1 MRAAHAEG
9 GSEGASVRRR
19 QRRGRTDA
27 TAARTAIVLLA
38 TVTALLLPAAIAPWI
53 QTRVEAAQFTI
64 GVVMPTNH
72 PAVGGI
78 STQINNVI
86 QAAAVQAASLD
97 TANSY
102 TFLPVDSGFTQ
113 ARGVAAM
120 YQAMGNGSVA
130 IIGELSSQI
139 SLAIALAANR
149 YKLWQCS
156 GASTS
161 SALSDKG
168 NFPYFFRTIQDD
180 PQQGVA
186 MAYFLQSM
194 GWKSVNTLSSSD
206 SYGQSIS
213 SSFMTAATALGI
225 DVVSNQVFSLTA
237 TDYTF
242 QLKAI
247 AESGS
252 NIIVYVGVPDNAVA
266 VLRQAGTMGLLTS
279 HYAWVGPD
287 ALGLYF
293 GSVTLNT
300 AQTAADN
307 ALVNGF
313 LYVYPRQNGQNAQY
327 AALQAQYRTA
337 VGGSAVVDSVPYGIA
352 YADCVRAMV
361 LGIKRLVGVYGA
373 AAVQTGTHSATL
385 ADFLAPFSGASGDV
399 TFDNAGNRQGV
410 FDVMNI
416 WNGTTS
422 TVYSI
427 QTNHSV
433 LPVAAPKFLSGTS
446 TVPADRPQQT
456 ILYPQ
461 WTDAGVQ
468 VLAALRIL
476 SIIWFLASL
485 TYTFVRRHQPVVK
498 NLSFPFLASI
508 TVGCALVLV
517 SEFLVVDVP
526 TRFSCHGAAWIFTM
540 GYELVLAS
548 AAVKTFRVYKIF
560 DNKALA
566 KLKNISNRALF
577 SKIAAVMAVQVL
589 VFAIWVGVAPR
600 WPELVSTKL
609 YLSYACKQDNDT
621 AYLVVLAVSLA
632 YNIGILLTV
641 CFFAYKTRNVMSSFR
656 ETSFILYTAQNIF
669 LTGILALL
677 LTLIPFTDFALG
689 AYYVRAV
696 LVLFATVFAHGALVG
711 RVAIALWQQ
720 PASASLNQFPE
731 SNSASKSVL
740 QSVVHSPLGG
750 NPATPGTAVGGS
762 TAFSAIK
769 GSTGALTATT
779 ATPVD
784 TATIVTTGQFPV
796 KQTSKWLA
804 HWVRHTIHLF
814 PNEGIL
820 ALVPDGT
827 DARGTVGAV
836 LRLTVTQFDPEPP
849 GAAGIPAVEL
859 FCHGSSW
866 LVQMEH
872 RDMHSAWVAK
882 LAAVAK
888 ASASSM
894 GRNSASGRK
903 GTGGGGGR
911 LRPPSRTGTVAVSGS
926 LVASPSSVMAA
937 AGLPSPGSPAKTES
951 SALMGG
957 K

>member
-1 MRAAHAEG
+1 MRAAHAAVAG
-9 GSEGASVRRR
+9 KPRRPR
-19 QRRGRTDA
+19 NGHTRA
-27 TAARTAIVLLA
+27 TATLTATVLLA
-38 TVTALLLPAAIAPWI
+38 TVITVLLAAILAPWTR
-53 QTRVEAAQFTI
+53 TRVEAAQFTI

-86 QAAAVQAASLD
+86 QAAAVQAATLD

-113 ARGVAAM
+113 ARGIAVM

-161 SALSDKG
+161 SALSDKA

-186 MAYFLQSM
+186 MAYFLRSM
-194 GWKSVNTLSSSD
+194 GWRSVNTLSSSD

-213 SSFMTAATALGI
+213 SSFMTAAAALGI

-252 NIIVYVGVPDNAVA
+252 NIIVYVGVPDNAVT
-266 VLRQAGTMGLLTS
+266 VLRQARAMGLLTS

-293 GSVTLNT
+293 GSVTPNT

-313 LYVYPRQNGQNAQY
+313 LYVYPRQNGQNTQY

-337 VGGSAVVDSVPYGIA
+337 VGASAVVDTVPYGIA
-352 YADCVRAMV
+352 YADCVTAMV
-361 LGIKRLVGVYGA
+361 LGIKRIVGVYGA
-373 AAVQTGTHSATL
+373 AAVQAGTHSATL
-385 ADFLAPFSGASGDV
+385 TDFLAPFTGASGDV
-399 TFDNAGNRQGV
+399 TFDSAGNRQGV

-416 WNGTTS
+416 WNGATT

-433 LPVAAPKFLSGTS
+433 SPVAAPTFLSGTS
-446 TVPADRPQQT
+446 TIPADRPQQT

-468 VLAALRIL
+468 VLAALRVL
-476 SIIWFLASL
+476 AIIWFLVSL
-485 TYTFVRRHQPVVK
+485 GYTFVRRHQSVVK

-508 TVGCALVLV
+508 TVGCVLVLV

-540 GYELVLAS
+540 GYELVLSS

-566 KLKNISNRALF
+566 KLKNISNSALF
-577 SKIAAVMAVQVL
+577 SKIAAVMAAQTL
-589 VFAIWVGVAPR
+589 VFAIWVGIAPR

-609 YLSYACKQDNDT
+609 YLSYACKQENDT
-621 AYLVVLAVSLA
+621 AYMVVLAVSLA

-641 CFFAYKTRNVMSSFR
+641 CFFAYK
-656 ETSFILYTAQNIF
+656 NIF

-696 LVLFATVFAHGALVG
+696 LVLYATVFAHGALVG

-720 PASASLNQFPE
+720 PATASLNQFPDTG
-731 SNSASKSVL
+731 SASKSVL
-740 QSVVHSPLGG
+740 QSAVHSPLGG
-750 NPATPGTAVGGS
+750 TLAAAGAGGN
-762 TAFSAIK
+762 TAFPAIK
-769 GSTGALTATT
+769 GSTGALATT
-779 ATPVD
+779 TTPPAAVESAT
-784 TATIVTTGQFPV
+784 TITTGQFPV

-814 PNEGIL
+814 PNEGML

-827 DARGTVGAV
+827 DARGNVGAV
-836 LRLTVTQFDPEPP
+836 LRLSAAQYDPDPP

-859 FCHGSSW
+859 FCHGQSW
-866 LVQMEH
+866 LVQMDH
-872 RDMHSAWVAK
+872 RDTHAAWVAR
-882 LAAVAK
+882 LAAVAT

-911 LRPPSRTGTVAVSGS
+911 LRPPSRTGMVAVSGS
-926 LVASPSSVMAA
+926 LVASPSSVMATA
-937 AGLPSPGSPAKTES
+937 AGLSSPGSPAKTES

>member
-1 MRAAHAEG
+1 MCAAHAAVPG
-9 GSEGASVRRR
+9 KRRR
-19 QRRGRTDA
+19 RNGRTRA
-27 TAARTAIVLLA
+27 TATRTAIALSATVISVLL
-38 TVTALLLPAAIAPWI
+38 VVILAPWARM
-53 QTRVEAAQFTI
+53 RVEAAQFTI

-78 STQINNVI
+78 STQINDVI
-86 QAAAVQAASLD
+86 QVAAVQAASLD
-97 TANSY
+97 SANSY
-102 TFLPVDSGFTQ
+102 TFLPIDSGFTQ
-113 ARGVAAM
+113 ARGIAAM
-120 YQAMGNGSVA
+120 YRAMGNGSVA
-130 IIGELSSQI
+130 IIGELSSQN

-161 SALSDKG
+161 SALSDKA

-186 MAYFLQSM
+186 MAYFLRSM
-194 GWKSVNTLSSSD
+194 GWRSVNTLSSSD

-213 SSFMTAATALGI
+213 SSFMTAAAALGI

-252 NIIVYVGVPDNAVA
+252 NIIVYVGVPDNAVT
-266 VLRQAGTMGLLTS
+266 VLRQARTMGLLTP

-293 GSVTLNT
+293 GSVTPNT

-313 LYVYPRQNGQNAQY
+313 LYVYPRQNGQNTQY

-337 VGGSAVVDSVPYGIA
+337 VGASAIVDTVPYGIA
-352 YADCVRAMV
+352 FADCATAMV
-361 LGIKRLVGVYGA
+361 LGIKRIVGVYGA
-373 AAVQTGTHSATL
+373 AAVQAGTHSATL
-385 ADFLAPFSGASGDV
+385 NDFLAPFTGASGDV
-399 TFDNAGNRQGV
+399 TFDSAGNRQGV

-416 WNGTTS
+416 WNGATT

-427 QTNHSV
+427 QTNYSV
-433 LPVAAPKFLSGTS
+433 SPVAAPTFLSGMS

-468 VLAALRIL
+468 VLAALRVLAIV
-476 SIIWFLASL
+476 WFLVSL
-485 TYTFVRRHQPVVK
+485 GYTFVRRHQSVVK

-508 TVGCALVLV
+508 TVGCVLVLV

-560 DNKALA
+560 
-566 KLKNISNRALF
+566 
-577 SKIAAVMAVQVL
+577 VMVAQTL

-609 YLSYACKQDNDT
+609 YLSYACKQENDT

-641 CFFAYKTRNVMSSFR
+641 CFFAYKTRNVMSGFR

-696 LVLFATVFAHGALVG
+696 LVFYATVFAHGALVG

-720 PASASLNQFPE
+720 PAIATLTQFPDTG
-731 SNSASKSVL
+731 SASKSVL

-750 NPATPGTAVGGS
+750 TLAAAGAGGGTA
-762 TAFSAIK
+762 FPAIK
-769 GSTGALTATT
+769 GSTGALTTTPAAESATT
-779 ATPVD
+779 
-784 TATIVTTGQFPV
+784 VTTGQFPV

-827 DARGTVGAV
+827 DARGKVGTV
-836 LRLTVTQFDPEPP
+836 LRLSATQYDPEPP

-859 FCHGSSW
+859 FCLGSSW
-866 LVQMEH
+866 LVQMDH
-872 RDMHSAWVAK
+872 RDTHAAWVAR
-882 LAAVAK
+882 LGVVAK

-903 GTGGGGGR
+903 GMSGAGR
-911 LRPPSRTGTVAVSGS
+911 LRAPSRTGTVAVSGS

-937 AGLPSPGSPAKTES
+937 MPPSPGSPAKTES

>member
-1 MRAAHAEG
+1 MRAAHAAEAG
-9 GSEGASVRRR
+9 MRRHP
-19 QRRGRTDA
+19 RRDRVDA
-27 TAARTAIVLLA
+27 TAARTAFVLSA
-38 TVTALLLPAAIAPWI
+38 TVITLILVATTTPWI

-97 TANSY
+97 TANTY

-113 ARGVAAM
+113 ARGIAAM

-161 SALSDKG
+161 SALSDKA
-168 NFPYFFRTIQDD
+168 NFPFFYRTIQDD

-186 MAYFLQSM
+186 MAYFLRSM

-213 SSFMTAATALGI
+213 SSFMTAAAALGI

-252 NIIVYVGVPDNAVA
+252 NIIVYVGVPDNAVT
-266 VLRQAGTMGLLTS
+266 VLRQARTMGLLTS

-293 GSVTLNT
+293 GSVTPNT

-313 LYVYPRQNGQNAQY
+313 LYVYPQQNGQNAQY
-327 AALQAQYRTA
+327 EALQAQYRTA
-337 VGGSAVVDSVPYGIA
+337 VGASAVVDSVPYGIA
-352 YADCVRAMV
+352 YADCVTAMV
-361 LGIKRLVGVYGA
+361 IGIKRLVGVYGA
-373 AAVQTGTHSATL
+373 AAVQAGTHSATL
-385 ADFLAPFSGASGDV
+385 ADFLAPFTGASGDV
-399 TFDNAGNRQGV
+399 TFDFAGNRQGV
-410 FDVMNI
+410 FNVVNI

-427 QTNHSV
+427 QTNYSV
-433 LPVAAPKFLSGTS
+433 SPVAAPTFLSGTS
-446 TVPADRPQQT
+446 AVPADRPQQT

-461 WTDAGVQ
+461 RTDPGVQ

-476 SIIWFLASL
+476 AIAWFLASL
-485 TYTFVRRHQPVVK
+485 GFTFVRRHQPVVK

-508 TVGCALVLV
+508 TVGCVLVLV

-526 TRFSCHGAAWIFTM
+526 TWFSCHGAAWFFTM

-577 SKIAAVMAVQVL
+577 SKIATVMAVQML

-609 YLSYACKQDNDT
+609 YLSYACKQNNDT
-621 AYLVVLAVSLA
+621 AYFVVLAVSLA

-656 ETSFILYTAQNIF
+656 ETSFIFYTAQVRISINIF

-689 AYYVRAV
+689 AYYVRAA
-696 LVLFATVFAHGALVG
+696 LVLYATA

-720 PASASLNQFPE
+720 PATASLNQYPE
-731 SNSASKSVL
+731 STSASKSFL
-740 QSVVHSPLGG
+740 QSVVHSPIGG
-750 NPATPGTAVGGS
+750 NPATLGTAVGGS
-762 TAFSAIK
+762 TAFPAIK
-769 GSTGALTATT
+769 GSTGALTAATT
-779 ATPVD
+779 ATPASD
-784 TATIVTTGQFPV
+784 TATTVTTGQFPV

-804 HWVRHTIHLF
+804 HWVRYTIHLF
-814 PNEGIL
+814 PSEGIL

-836 LRLTVTQFDPEPP
+836 LRLTATQFDPEPP

-859 FCHGSSW
+859 FCHGQSW

-872 RDMHSAWVAK
+872 RETYAAWVTK
-882 LAAVAK
+882 LAAVVK
-888 ASASSM
+888 TSASSM

-903 GTGGGGGR
+903 GKSGGGGGGR

-937 AGLPSPGSPAKTES
+937 AGLPSPGSPAKTEP
-951 SALMGG
+951 SALMGSR
-957 K
+957 